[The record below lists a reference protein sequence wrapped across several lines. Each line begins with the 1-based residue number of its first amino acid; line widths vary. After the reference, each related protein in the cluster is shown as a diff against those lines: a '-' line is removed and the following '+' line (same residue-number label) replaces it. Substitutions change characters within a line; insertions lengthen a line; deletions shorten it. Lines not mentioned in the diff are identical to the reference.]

1 MLRLLIAFAYPILL
15 IPLYLDWSRRQAES
29 QIDKMQAAVFNTP
42 GAESPVPPT
51 VMVAGALLL
60 VGYWMVTRLL
70 AVPGWLR
77 VLGAVLGVPVGVAIF
92 SQRQAG
98 NKGSTR

>member
-1 MLRLLIAFAYPILL
+1 MFRFLIAFAYPIFL

-42 GAESPVPPT
+42 GTEAPLPPV
-51 VMVAGALLL
+51 VMAAGALLL
-60 VGYWMVTRLL
+60 VGYWAVTQLL
-70 AVPGWLR
+70 RVPGWLR
-77 VLGAVLGVPVGVAIF
+77 VAGAVIGVPVGVAIF

-98 NKGSTR
+98 DNGRAR